1 MTASVCVPAGSSEI
15 RVALASLAA
24 DTARQPIRPAAVS
37 RSLFL
42 PVAAGLLLIAG
53 AVWAEEGVCP
63 QLDLMAEAPAL
74 GDGSPELRLSAD
86 DVDLVEGGISRLTG
100 TVELRQAD
108 RVFSA
113 EALEYE
119 EGQNRVRVGVESTFR
134 NPELLIRS
142 QSAEFDLLEESGEFR
157 NTRFTLPERAAR
169 GGAERIRLTKDG
181 GTTLSGARYT
191 TCAPDSEA
199 WFIEASE
206 IHLNQ
211 DSGLGTAKHAR
222 IRFGGVPILYL
233 PYFQF
238 PIDGQRRS
246 GLLFPTVGQSDQTGF
261 DARWP
266 VYLNLAPNYDATITP
281 RYMSDRG
288 LMLMS
293 EGRYLMSRGEGFMGF
308 DTLPQDRA
316 ASDEDRNYF
325 RAEHRGLINDR
336 LAVDMRFAEISD
348 RQYFEDFGGDIDLSA
363 ITHLERSARLTYQ
376 APASYTLQA
385 LVQDYQTIAAN
396 LQPID
401 EPYRRLPQIRFSALT
416 QRALFHTRAGVR
428 SEYVNFARDDS
439 IEGQRVDLRPFLR
452 FERDELSRYVVA
464 ELDYRYTGYQ
474 LSQGVAGTSTP
485 DRSLPSLGV
494 EGGLRFERV
503 TEGGSLQT
511 LEPRAY
517 YLYVPFRDQDA
528 LPLFDAGE
536 PDFDF
541 TQLFARN
548 RYSGEDRVSDAHHV
562 AMAATTRLLD
572 PESGQVRWTASLG
585 QLYRIQAPRVDLPG
599 FQTPDAGATDFI
611 ASVDYRL
618 SRRISAS
625 AASQWSPDENQF
637 DRSRVALRYREGGR
651 DVQVGY
657 RYRAELLE
665 QVDIAAQMPI
675 AAGFSTSGRWRYS
688 LAEHQSLDLFTG
700 IGYET
705 CCWAVNAA
713 YRRYIADTA
722 GNYNSGVYLQLE
734 LKGLTRIGGGLEAL
748 LPGAAR
754 SDLP

>member
-1 MTASVCVPAGSSEI
+1 MRRRTRGGA
-15 RVALASLAA
+15 RVAPGVRAA
-24 DTARQPIRPAAVS
+24 DTARRPSIPIAVLRP
-37 RSLFL
+37 LLL
-42 PVAAGLLLIAG
+42 PVAAGLLLLA
-53 AVWAEEGVCP
+53 APAQAEEGVCP
-63 QLDLMAEAPAL
+63 QLDLMADAPSL
-74 GDGSPELRLSAD
+74 GDGSPELTLTAD
-86 DVDLVEGGISRLTG
+86 DVDLVRDGVSQLDGR
-100 TVELRQAD
+100 VELRQAD
-108 RVFSA
+108 KVFRA

-119 EGQNRVRVGVESTFR
+119 DSLNQVRVDVESTFR

-142 QSAEFDLLEESGEFR
+142 QSATFDLENENGEFR
-157 NTRFTLPERAAR
+157 DTRFTLTERAAR
-169 GGAERIRLTKDG
+169 GGAEIISLSRDG
-181 GTTLSGARYT
+181 GAALEDARYT

-199 WFIEASE
+199 WFIEASQ
-206 IHLNQ
+206 IRLNH
-211 DSGLGTAKHAR
+211 DTGLGTAKHAR

-238 PIDGQRRS
+238 PIDGERRT
-246 GLLFPTVGQSDQTGF
+246 GLLFPTVGQSDNTGF
-261 DARWP
+261 DIRWP
-266 VYLNLAPNYDATITP
+266 VYLNLGPNYDATLTP

-293 EGRYLMSRGEGFMGF
+293 EGRYLMREGEGFLGY
-308 DTLPQDRA
+308 DVLPQDRA
-316 ASDEDRNYF
+316 QDEDDRSYF

-336 LAVDMRFAEISD
+336 LAVDVRFAEISD
-348 RQYFEDFGGDIDLSA
+348 LRYFEDFGGEIDLAA

-416 QRALFHTRAGVR
+416 QQSLFNTRAGIR
-428 SEYVNFARDDS
+428 SEYVNFARADS
-439 IEGQRVDLRPFLR
+439 LEGQRIDLRPFLR

-474 LSQGVAGTSTP
+474 LSEAIAGTSTP

-494 EGGLRFERV
+494 EGGLRFERISD
-503 TEGGSLQT
+503 GGSLQT
-511 LEPRAY
+511 LEPRAF
-517 YLYVPFRDQDA
+517 YLYVPYRDQDA

-572 PESGQVRWTASLG
+572 PRSGEVRWSASVG
-585 QLYRIQAPRVDLPG
+585 QLYRIDPPRVDLPG
-599 FQTPDAGATDFI
+599 FETPDAGATDFI

-625 AASQWSPDENQF
+625 IASQWSPDQNQF
-637 DRSRVALRYREGGR
+637 DRSRLALRYREGGR
-651 DVQVGY
+651 DVQMAY
-657 RYRAELLE
+657 RYRADQLE
-665 QVDIAAQMPI
+665 QADVAAHLPI
-675 AAGFSTSGRWRYS
+675 AGGFNLSGRWRYS
-688 LAEHQSLDLFTG
+688 MAEHQSLDLFAG

-705 CCWAVNAA
+705 CCWAVNTA
-713 YRRYIADTA
+713 YRRYIAGTD
-722 GNYNSGVYLQLE
+722 GNYNSGIYLQLE